1 MTTNTKRGNN
11 KNSVMVFL
19 QVAFVPLLFI
29 APIAAILIWALGLDP
44 SEQLTRGILY
54 GCLFLACI
62 AIGRWKF
69 SLKATGIT
77 SENIGRS
84 LLYAGII
91 LVTSYAFI
99 FAAQPPKG
107 LADVGLAIWSP
118 ILFYLAV
125 ALAEETWFRGLI
137 FKALNDWRGSLLA
150 IFGSALIFGLM
161 HAPTMGWRGL
171 AFSISMGL
179 PYAIVRLKTGN
190 ILSLIVIHWLT
201 NLADS
206 FIHLSTTS
214 LDIVWLA
221 LMYILVFPGV
231 SLFILLL
238 DRRLRGREYV
248 SP

>member
-1 MTTNTKRGNN
+1 
-11 KNSVMVFL
+11 MVFL

-29 APIAAILIWALGLDP
+29 APIAAILIWGLGLDP

-62 AIGRWKF
+62 ATGLWKF

-107 LADVGLAIWSP
+107 LAYVGLAIWSP

-161 HAPTMGWRGL
+161 HVPTMGWRGL

-179 PYAIVRLKTGN
+179 PYAIVRPGFDYSRNN
-190 ILSLIVIHWLT
+190 ILSVTEAEGNGNL
-201 NLADS
+201 NLAAYGNLD
-206 FIHLSTTS
+206 FLTEELWGHFLTCLNNTS
-214 LDIVWLA
+214 ER
-221 LMYILVFPGV
+221 G
-231 SLFILLL
+231 
-238 DRRLRGREYV
+238 LRP
-248 SP
+248 S